1 MRRVLT
7 AVDGPVADRSAR
19 IGPAA
24 WLALVVMMLA
34 VAAGP
39 GRALAQGVPP
49 PPIRSTIDAN
59 GVDLISGDFTYS
71 VEELSI
77 GQPGAGGLS
86 YLRSFVETGWR
97 DNFVGTINSA
107 GATYTVSFGGISESF
122 DLVAGVYTPGEGQG
136 STLTFDSGTQLYT
149 YRSAD
154 GVVAVFSKALNGS
167 PFSWLPAANEARVT
181 SITRPSGEV
190 LTFNYRSVTVT
201 SPYTYTAH
209 RLQSVTN
216 NLGYQIKFE
225 YALNTATVVGDFNS
239 WLTVTKVT
247 GLNGATDYCDPVAD
261 SCGFSQAWP
270 TATYATLPYS
280 TTQTVTDALGRV
292 TRYTRDASGDKLA
305 GIRRPSAST
314 DTTIITYNGAGQV
327 ATVSNGTGT
336 WTYSYADTSTQR
348 TTTVTDPLAHTR
360 ILVSDLA
367 MGLAVSDTDGVGRT
381 VSFQYDSLG
390 RMTRITSPEGDY
402 NQFTY
407 DARGNITQTTRVP
420 KAGSG
425 LANISTTASYDSTCA
440 NPVKCNKPNAT
451 ADATGAVTDYTYD
464 TTHGGLL
471 MVTEPAATAG
481 GTRPQTRIT
490 YSSLYAYYKNS
501 GGSIVA
507 AATPVYLPTV
517 TSACVSGSSC
527 SGAATEVKATVTYG
541 SAGVANNLLPTSA
554 ATGAGD
560 GSLTATTAMTW
571 DAIGNRLT
579 VDGPLAGADDTTRYR
594 YDAARQLVG
603 VVGPDPDGAGALK
616 FRAGRAAYNA
626 DGQPTLIER
635 GTVTAQT
642 DAAWAA
648 MAVLEQQTLAYDALG
663 RLTKKTLVTGGA
675 TQAVIQQSYDAA
687 NRLDCT
693 AVRMNPAVF
702 GTPPGSACTL
712 GTAGANGPDRI
723 IHNSYN
729 NADQVIKVTSAYGVS
744 GQAADDVT
752 LTYNSWAQVATAADA
767 MGGLTTYEYDGFGR
781 PKKTRYPVASNRTSS
796 STTDYEETTYDVYGR
811 VSQQRRRDATV
822 FGVAYDLL
830 SRPTTIDA
838 PGAMADVT
846 YGYDLLSRATSAAI
860 SGHTLTFA
868 WDTLGRQ
875 TSAAGPLGTVN
886 YQYDLAGNRTRV
898 TWPDAFYVDY
908 DYDLAG
914 AMTKARENGSVSG
927 AGVLAAF
934 AYDDLGRRTSL
945 TRGNGVVTNYT
956 FDSASRLT
964 SLAQDLA
971 GTASDQSWSFTWNSA
986 FQVLTRTGSNS
997 AWAPVTPATGTR
1009 TYTSNGLNQL
1019 TVSGSLTLSYDGRG
1033 NLTSDGVNSYAY
1045 DAANRLTGMSGVTL
1059 SYDPLGRLYQTAGTA
1074 TTRFAYDGA
1083 DLIGEYNTAGT
1094 LLRRYVHGPGADE
1107 PLVWYE
1113 GAGTTDRRW
1122 LLTDQLG
1129 SVAAVTDGSGA
1140 ATTINSYEEYG
1151 VPGSGNVGRF
1161 QYTGQTFTPEVGLYN
1176 YKARYY
1182 SPTLGRFLQTDPIGY
1197 GDGMN
1202 MYAYVGNDPVNGIDP
1217 SGLGGDLCEPNR
1229 PPAKNPPRTAGSAT
1243 EVCGVTVTAS
1253 NCTRGWVCGELLVD
1267 DAFPSPPGEVEVEV
1281 VLVDIATRGNLIR
1294 ASTCTANRA
1303 RHEAALN
1310 AYLLRWER
1318 AGSRIT
1324 RNVSFKDP
1332 ATGLRAVADA
1342 VVGSGGGYPGPG
1354 GTIPVLV
1361 IDMKTGGRGRF
1372 TSNQRVVYPAFG
1384 TPRPLIPVGLRAFQ
1398 AGFIPYLPVDVRLLT
1413 LEVPTDGDC

>member
-7 AVDGPVADRSAR
+7 AVDGSVADAGANRSAR

-24 WLALVVMMLA
+24 WLTLIVMVLA

-39 GRALAQGVPP
+39 NRALAQGVPP

-97 DNFVGTINSA
+97 DNFVGTINSD
-107 GATYTVSFGGISESF
+107 GTVYTVSFGGTSESF
-122 DLVAGVYTPGEGQG
+122 DLVGGVYTPGEGQG
-136 STLTFDSGTQLYT
+136 STLTFDAGTQLYT
-149 YRSAD
+149 YRSGD

-167 PFSWLPAANEARVT
+167 PFAWLPAANEARVT

-225 YALNTATVVGDFNS
+225 YALNTATLADHLNS

-247 GLNGATDYCDPVAD
+247 GLNGATDYCNPVAD
-261 SCGFSQAWP
+261 SCGFSQTWP
-270 TATYATLPYS
+270 NATYATIPYS
-280 TTQTVTDALGRV
+280 TTQTVTDTLGRV
-292 TRYTRDASGDKLA
+292 TRYTRDTSGDKLA

-327 ATVSNGTGT
+327 ASVSNGSAS

-360 ILVSDLA
+360 ILISDLA
-367 MGLAVSDTDGVGRT
+367 TGLTVSDTDGVGRT
-381 VSFQYDSLG
+381 VAYQYDSLG
-390 RMTRITSPEGDY
+390 RVTRVTSPEGDY
-402 NQFTY
+402 TQFTY
-407 DARGNITQTTRVP
+407 DARGNVTQTTRVP

-425 LANISTTASYDSTCA
+425 LSNISTTASYDATCV
-440 NPVKCNKPNAT
+440 NPVKCNKPNT
-451 ADATGAVTDYTYD
+451 TTNATGAATDYTYD
-464 TTHGGLL
+464 ATHGGLL
-471 MVTEPAATAG
+471 TATEPAATAG

-507 AATPVYLPTV
+507 AATPVYLPTA

-527 SGAATEVKATVTYG
+527 AGAATEVKTTITYG
-541 SAGVANNLLPTSA
+541 AAGVANNRL
-554 ATGAGD
+554 ATAVASGSGD
-560 GSLTATTAMTW
+560 GGLTATATMTW
-571 DAIGNRLT
+571 DAVGNRLT

-642 DAAWAA
+642 DTAWAA
-648 MAVLEQQTLAYDALG
+648 MTVLEQQTLAYDTLG
-663 RLTKKTLVTGGA
+663 RLTKKTLVTDGA

-702 GTPPGSACTL
+702 GSPPSSACTL
-712 GTAGANGPDRI
+712 GAAGANGPDRI
-723 IHNSYN
+723 TRNSYS
-729 NADQVIKVTSAYGVS
+729 NADQITKVTSAYGVS

-781 PKKTRYPVASNRTSS
+781 PKKTRYPIASNRTSS
-796 STTDYEETTYDVYGR
+796 STTDYEEITYDVYGR

-830 SRPTTIDA
+830 GRPTTIDA

-846 YGYDLLSRATSAAI
+846 YSYDLLSRATSAAI

-868 WDTLGRQ
+868 WDALGRQ
-875 TSAAGPLGTVN
+875 TSAAGPLGTVS
-886 YQYDLAGNRTRV
+886 YQYDLAGARTRV
-898 TWPDAFYVDY
+898 TWPDSFYVAY
-908 DYDLAG
+908 DHDLTG
-914 AMTKARENGSVSG
+914 AVTAARENGATTG
-927 AGVLAAF
+927 AGVLASF
-934 AYDDLGRRTSL
+934 AYDDLGRRASL
-945 TRGNGVVTNYT
+945 TRGNGVVTSYT

-964 SLAQDLA
+964 SLAQNLA
-971 GTASDQSWSFTWNSA
+971 GTASDQTWSFTSNA
-986 FQVLTRTGSNS
+986 GFQTLTRAGSNS
-997 AWAPVTPATGTR
+997 AWAPATPATGTR

-1019 TVSGSLTLSYDGRG
+1019 TASGSLSLTYDGRG
-1033 NLTSDGVNSYAY
+1033 NLTSDGVNTYAY

-1059 SYDPLGRLYQTAGTA
+1059 AYDPLGRLYQTAGTA
-1074 TTRFAYDGA
+1074 TTRLAYDGA

-1094 LLRRYVHGPGADE
+1094 LLRRYVHGPGVDE

-1122 LLTDQLG
+1122 LLSDQLG
-1129 SVAAVTDGSGA
+1129 SVVAVTDGAGA
-1140 ATTINSYEEYG
+1140 AATINSYDEYG
-1151 VPGSGNVGRF
+1151 LPGSGNAGRF
-1161 QYTGQTFTPEVGLYN
+1161 QYTGQTWIPEIGLYN
-1176 YKARYY
+1176 YKARFY

-1202 MYAYVGNDPVNGIDP
+1202 MYAYVGNDPVNGTDS
-1217 SGLGGDLCEPNR
+1217 SGLSEVQLCWKVK
-1229 PPAKNPPRTAGSAT
+1229 PPAQPPGQDTVIWGLKCIWVERESIFGPSSTDAGLIAGANGADFAAGIAFEKKKKRCEGLVRGSQGLGLFSQAYEGAAITSFAAGAATAGVPGWGETGSPALMALG
-1243 EVCGVTVTAS
+1243 EHLELNSLEFNVAS
-1253 NCTRGWVCGELLVD
+1253 
-1267 DAFPSPPGEVEVEV
+1267 
-1281 VLVDIATRGNLIR
+1281 VLAYGFGTGNWEKAGNLAI
-1294 ASTCTANRA
+1294 ANIIA
-1303 RHEAALN
+1303 PFSGLKG
-1310 AYLLRWER
+1310 LPKSV
-1318 AGSRIT
+1318 AGAISSR
-1324 RNVSFKDP
+1324 
-1332 ATGLRAVADA
+1332 VAE
-1342 VVGSGGGYPGPG
+1342 
-1354 GTIPVLV
+1354 
-1361 IDMKTGGRGRF
+1361 GR
-1372 TSNQRVVYPAFG
+1372 TS
-1384 TPRPLIPVGLRAFQ
+1384 
-1398 AGFIPYLPVDVRLLT
+1398 
-1413 LEVPTDGDC
+1413 LEDCK